1 MKLIGS
7 STRTRK
13 HLPEGV
19 YPRPPRRTGPG
30 TVCMVQSCSRQ
41 VFCKGMCRMHL
52 ERKNTGKDL
61 HAPIRRPK
69 GSVGLRD
76 EDGNRFCYIC
86 KEWKSPESFGKR
98 SSQPDGLDPGC
109 KKCRNAR
116 ARKMRHGLDPQDIAG
131 MIEEQGGCAICQ
143 TEEPGRNGWQVD
155 HDHACCAVGP
165 SGGKTCG
172 KCLRGILCSGCNT
185 MLGMSKDNPSTLRR
199 GASYLERVK

>member
-1 MKLIGS
+1 MPS
-7 STRTRK
+7 
-13 HLPEGV
+13 GV
-19 YPRPPRRTGPG
+19 PRGQVRITGPG
-30 TVCMVQSCSRQ
+30 TVCKVEQCGREVKAKGLCLAHYSRS
-41 VFCKGMCRMHL
+41 L
-52 ERKNTGKDL
+52 TGKPL
-61 HAPIRRPK
+61 HAPIGRPK
-69 GSVGLRD
+69 GSVGLRN

-116 ARKMRHGLDPQDIAG
+116 ERKIRHGLDPQDIAG
-131 MIEEQGGCAICQ
+131 MVEEQGGCAICQ

-172 KCLRGILCSGCNT
+172 KCLRGVLCSRCNT